1 MAGGLFGKPFAFNE
15 KCIVFSLICM
25 ALFLYKPNI
34 TNNYV
39 LVGVLF
45 LIFTIAYVAMAWYD
59 FFFNCDILPLRRGKY
74 SLTGKLK
81 PPAHEPEKQEDHKDT
96 PLDSKKRQVLIYAMH
111 LLFIAPLLGYV
122 AFKQTKI
129 NPITYPLIGTLA
141 VFTASYHGLALMSA
155 QH

>member
-39 LVGVLF
+39 LAGVLF

-59 FFFNCDILPLRRGKY
+59 FFFNCDILPLQRGKY
-74 SLTGKLK
+74 SLTGTFK

-141 VFTASYHGLALMSA
+141 VFTASYHGFALMSA

>member
-39 LVGVLF
+39 LAGVLF

-59 FFFNCDILPLRRGKY
+59 FFFNCDILPLRKGKY
-74 SLTGKLK
+74 SLTGTFK

-96 PLDSKKRQVLIYAMH
+96 PLDDKKRQILIYAMH

>member
-39 LVGVLF
+39 LAGVLF

-74 SLTGKLK
+74 SLTGTFK

-96 PLDSKKRQVLIYAMH
+96 PLDDKKRQILIYAMH

>member
-39 LVGVLF
+39 LAGVLF

-59 FFFNCDILPLRRGKY
+59 FFFNCDILPLQRGKY
-74 SLTGKLK
+74 SLTGTLK

-96 PLDSKKRQVLIYAMH
+96 PLDDKKRQILIYAMH

>member
-39 LVGVLF
+39 LAGVLF

-59 FFFNCDILPLRRGKY
+59 FFFNCDILPLQRGKY
-74 SLTGKLK
+74 SLTGTLK

-96 PLDSKKRQVLIYAMH
+96 PLDDKKRQILIYAMH

-141 VFTASYHGLALMSA
+141 VFTASYHGFALMSA

>member
-39 LVGVLF
+39 LAGVLF

-59 FFFNCDILPLRRGKY
+59 FFFNCDILPLRKGKY
-74 SLTGKLK
+74 SLTGTLK

-96 PLDSKKRQVLIYAMH
+96 PLDDKKRQILIYAMH

-155 QH
+155 HH

>member
-39 LVGVLF
+39 LAGVLF

-74 SLTGKLK
+74 SLTGTLK

-96 PLDSKKRQVLIYAMH
+96 PLDDKKRQILIYAMH

>member
-39 LVGVLF
+39 LPGVLF

-59 FFFNCDILPLRRGKY
+59 FFFNCDILPLRKGKY
-74 SLTGKLK
+74 SLTGTLK

-96 PLDSKKRQVLIYAMH
+96 PLDDKKRQILIYAMH

>member
-39 LVGVLF
+39 LAGVLF

-96 PLDSKKRQVLIYAMH
+96 PLDDKKRQILIYAMH

>member
-96 PLDSKKRQVLIYAMH
+96 PLDDKKRQILIYAMH